1 MSSIALVGA
10 PMALEGGRPRR
21 IHTKTHRR
29 KHGKSAARKS
39 HKKRSRKHRGGSH
52 SPYPYITAGGKRK
65 MIHRRRKHGKSAA
78 RKSHKGGNSSFCH
91 DKGCIV
97 AGGSKHKKTHR
108 RKRSG
113 KSAARRSH
121 KKHSRRRHRGG
132 CVFAPCGK
140 DDLSPSP
147 YPDTTGGRRH
157 KISTHRRRKHSK
169 SAARKSHKKRSTQR
183 SRRHR
188 GGAGI
193 MSVIN
198 KAVVP
203 FSLYKLQK
211 RMQIMTRKARKHLY
225 KSKR

>member
-1 MSSIALVGA
+1 MLSLPLIGGDHLPFAL
-10 PMALEGGRPRR
+10 MGGSK
-21 IHTKTHRR
+21 HKKTHRR

-39 HKKRSRKHRGGSH
+39 HKKRSLKHRGGSH
-52 SPYPYITAGGKRK
+52 SPYTYNTAGGKHT
-65 MIHRRRKHGKSAA
+65 MTHRRRKHGKSAA
-78 RKSHKGGNSSFCH
+78 RRRHRGGKSDFCNGN
-91 DKGCIV
+91 GCFV
-97 AGGSKHKKTHR
+97 MGGSKHKKTHR

-113 KSAARRSH
+113 KSAAIRSH

-132 CVFAPCGK
+132 CVMAPCGK
-140 DDLSPSP
+140 YLSPSP
-147 YPDTTGGRRH
+147 YPYTTGGRRH
-157 KISTHRRRKHSK
+157 KRSTHRRRKNSK
-169 SAARKSHKKRSTQR
+169 SAARKSHKKRSTH
-183 SRRHR
+183 RRRRHHR

-211 RMQIMTRKARKHLY
+211 RMQNMTRKARKHLY